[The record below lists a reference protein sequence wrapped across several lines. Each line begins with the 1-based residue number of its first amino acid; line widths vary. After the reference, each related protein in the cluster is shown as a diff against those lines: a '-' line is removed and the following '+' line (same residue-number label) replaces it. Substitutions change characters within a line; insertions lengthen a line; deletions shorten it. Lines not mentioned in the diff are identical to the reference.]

1 MSEQDVLPQP
11 TIRPRRIVVQPLSA
25 HDHCMDCEV
34 RHTSVCS
41 ALDVHDLPR
50 LAALAQQITVPAG
63 QVFISDG
70 TTAEHFYNVTHG
82 TVRLYKLLPD
92 GRRQITGFAGP
103 GHFLGLAVSTC
114 YAFDAE
120 AIDDVTLCRF
130 SRARLHAILGDLPS
144 LERRLLEVAA
154 SELVLAQEQMLLLG
168 RKTARERLASFL
180 VHMLPEGCIAGTDR
194 ATLHL
199 PMPRGDIAD
208 YIGLTVETVSRSF
221 SGLKSAGLIAI
232 PNHVDVIVRDIA
244 GLRQVADGA

>member
-1 MSEQDVLPQP
+1 MSDQDLLPR
-11 TIRPRRIVVQPLSA
+11 TAARPRRIVVQA
-25 HDHCMDCEV
+25 AGHDHCADCEV
-34 RHTSVCS
+34 RHSSVCGS
-41 ALDVHDLPR
+41 LNPDDLTR
-50 LAALAQQITVPAG
+50 LAALAQQIVVPAG
-63 QVFISDG
+63 QAFIADG
-70 TTAEHFYNVTHG
+70 AKAEHFYNVTHG

-92 GRRQITGFAGP
+92 GRRQIIGFAGP

-130 SRARLHAILGDLPS
+130 SRPRLHQLLGDLPS

-180 VHMLPEGCIAGTDR
+180 VHMLPDGCVAGSDQTR
-194 ATLHL
+194 LHL
-199 PMPRGDIAD
+199 PMPRADIAD
-208 YIGLTVETVSRSF
+208 HIGLTVETVSRSF
-221 SGLKSAGLIAI
+221 GWLKAEALIAI
-232 PNHVDVIVRDIA
+232 PNAMDVVVRDID